1 MRTQFLVLAL
11 LFSSLGLFAQN
22 PQAPSP
28 STDNSQP
35 DKRNPPLPFERKC
48 GVGSN
53 QEAALLSP
61 RGDFSG
67 GNLIRRVN
75 PKYPPAALA
84 AHIQGTVVLCA
95 TIDKE
100 GKVRNVRVL
109 SGPEELVPSAIEAV
123 GQWRYQPYRK
133 NKEPVEVD
141 SEIHVDFKL
150 GR

>member
-1 MRTQFLVLAL
+1 
-11 LFSSLGLFAQN
+11 
-22 PQAPSP
+22 
-28 STDNSQP
+28 
-35 DKRNPPLPFERKC
+35 
-48 GVGSN
+48 
-53 QEAALLSP
+53 
-61 RGDFSG
+61 
-67 GNLIRRVN
+67 LIRRAN

-100 GKVRNVRVL
+100 GKVRNVRAL

-123 GQWRYQPYRK
+123 EQWRYQPYRK